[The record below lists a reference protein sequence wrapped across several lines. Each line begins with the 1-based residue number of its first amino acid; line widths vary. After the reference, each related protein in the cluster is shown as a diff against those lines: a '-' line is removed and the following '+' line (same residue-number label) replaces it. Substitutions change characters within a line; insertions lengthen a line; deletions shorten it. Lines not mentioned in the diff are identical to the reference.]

1 MKYNY
6 DEYEYDESVL
16 RSSFKKKDTY
26 TSIIRTNTIKR
37 VWYGNANV
45 LVYAYVRKPGG
56 NASQRNVGTNRATVR
71 LPRGCRATIVI

>member
-6 DEYEYDESVL
+6 TIPL
-16 RSSFKKKDTY
+16 NSFKKKDKY
-26 TSIIRTNTIKR
+26 TSTIRTNTINR

-45 LVYAYVRKPGG
+45 SVYAYVRKPGR

-71 LPRGCRATIVI
+71 LPRGSRATIVI